1 MTVTEITE
9 LSAELLLRY
18 YENDLQ
24 LFLEHCH
31 EDILWLGPAKEQMI
45 RTKAALVEAF
55 GKEENPL
62 RFTVNNLTAM
72 PFHLSG
78 SCNEVL
84 LRFVVNTFW
93 PEGGSNT
100 VHQRITLTW
109 EKDKIRV
116 CHISNSIDYDVR
128 DNIYP
133 VHYLESHPQMTLY
146 TESSQKLSFRGVNR
160 SILYTD
166 SARVMYLE
174 STGNHTRVHLD
185 GDSQCFACTER
196 LSAIARHMPQEFL
209 RCHSSYMVNP
219 LHVQSIRRF
228 SLTMTDGRK
237 IPVPEKKYTAVKA
250 VLLTNKQ

>member
-18 YENDLQ
+18 YENDLE
-24 LFLEHCH
+24 LFLDHCH
-31 EDILWLGPAKEQMI
+31 DDVFWLGPARDQMI

-62 RFTVNNLTAM
+62 RFTVSNLTAT
-72 PFHLSG
+72 PFHLSAQ
-78 SCNEVL
+78 CNEVL
-84 LRFVVNTFW
+84 LCFVVTTFW
-93 PEGGSNT
+93 PDGGSNT

-133 VHYLESHPQMTLY
+133 VHYLESHQQMTLY
-146 TESSQKLSFRGVNR
+146 TETAHSQKLFFHGVNR

-166 SARVMYLE
+166 AARVMYLE
-174 STGNHTRVHLD
+174 SIGNHTRVHM
-185 GDSQCFACTER
+185 DSQCFECTSR
-196 LSAIARHMPQEFL
+196 LSAIAKHMPQEFL
-209 RCHSSYMVNP
+209 RCHTSYMVNP
-219 LHVQSIRRF
+219 LHVQAIQRF

-250 VLLTNKQ
+250 VLLAAKE